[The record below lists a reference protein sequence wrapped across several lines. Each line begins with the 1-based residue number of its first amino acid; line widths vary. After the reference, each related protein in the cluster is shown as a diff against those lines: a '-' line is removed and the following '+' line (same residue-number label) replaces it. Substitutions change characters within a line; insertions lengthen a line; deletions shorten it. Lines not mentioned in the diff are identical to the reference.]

1 MKYLIT
7 GLGNIG
13 SEYWGTRHN
22 IGFRVVNHLVESVGG
37 NFTEERYGAIARI
50 RVKNCDLIVL
60 KPNTFMNLSGN
71 AVRYWLQKE
80 NIPVEN
86 LLIVVDDLALPFGTL
101 RLKPKGS
108 DAGHNGLKNIAQLLN
123 TQEYS
128 RLRFGIGSDFPR
140 GGQID
145 YVLGKFPPEELQLM
159 PEILD
164 RATEIIKSFCLAGI
178 QITMNQTRTI
188 AAEACKKGRIM
199 IGGVT
204 IKPSRMIKVGD
215 VIQVRKPP
223 ITFSFKVIG
232 LIENRVGAKLVPNYL
247 ENVTTPDQYEILE
260 MNRISGFVNRAK
272 GLGRPTKKD
281 RRELE
286 QFTEPEFMDDG
297 FDFEFDFGEEDEE

>member
-1 MKYLIT
+1 MNEVRIDK
-7 GLGNIG
+7 
-13 SEYWGTRHN
+13 WMWATR
-22 IGFRVVNHLVESVGG
+22 IF
-37 NFTEERYGAIARI
+37 
-50 RVKNCDLIVL
+50 K
-60 KPNTFMNLSGN
+60 
-71 AVRYWLQKE
+71 
-80 NIPVEN
+80 
-86 LLIVVDDLALPFGTL
+86 
-101 RLKPKGS
+101 
-108 DAGHNGLKNIAQLLN
+108 
-123 TQEYS
+123 
-128 RLRFGIGSDFPR
+128 
-140 GGQID
+140 
-145 YVLGKFPPEELQLM
+145 
-159 PEILD
+159 
-164 RATEIIKSFCLAGI
+164 
-178 QITMNQTRTI
+178 TRTI

-260 MNRISGFVNRAK
+260 MNCAK

-297 FDFEFDFGEEDEE
+297 FDFEFDFGEEEE